1 MQRILWQTHHTT
13 KDVVEFVDYILQYYV
28 TPESRYHPMFW
39 VVISVNDSKR
49 TTNGTESF
57 QADFNAQ
64 FYSDHPKIYFYLDVI
79 KKIQTTAYTSTWG
92 NCIPIV
98 ECRTRSIYTLS
109 CISTNC
115 MSEEKFQ
122 GVDVFGQLH
131 IYIHVFIQI
140 ILREQ
145 ICNLQPN
152 LYSSAIITV
161 FLFVVYVLRNFN
173 ACEF

>member
-1 MQRILWQTHHTT
+1 MTEAPYDKRCSRICRLHPAKLRYTRIEISS
-13 KDVVEFVDYILQYYV
+13 DVLGCNF
-28 TPESRYHPMFW
+28 
-39 VVISVNDSKR
+39 VNDSKR

-64 FYSDHPKIYFYLDVI
+64 FYSDHLKIYFYLDVI

-92 NCIPIV
+92 HCIPIV

-122 GVDVFGQLH
+122 GVDLSGQLH
-131 IYIHVFIQI
+131 IYMYIQI

-152 LYSSAIITV
+152 LYSSAITTV
-161 FLFVVYVLRNFN
+161 FFICCVCFK
-173 ACEF
+173 EF